1 MLFRKEALEARN
13 KTWSGKAVLLS
24 GLPGRYIV
32 SFTFVFFIIFVV
44 LVVECSYTRRVNVNG
59 EITSV
64 PRAITVFSSHQ
75 GFVTTCLVTQGQKVK
90 KGQALYFIDVS
101 RTTTSGV
108 VNKRHRESILKR
120 IDTLSHIDVEIRHN
134 RSITISMLKEEKERY
149 ELALK
154 HSSDAVARAREGLRL
169 MKENMDNYRQYQK
182 KGLINRDQLIS
193 QTALY
198 YQQQNDI
205 LGLDTQNEQNAL
217 QVLTLQSTMQTQAS
231 DFDNQLHQISI
242 QKSALEGELADAD
255 ADGDQVI
262 TSPVDGIVD
271 TLSVSPGQAVSTGD
285 SLIQIIP
292 DTAHYRQLVLW
303 VPDSAV
309 LYLSIGQRVNIRYDA
324 FPSEKF
330 GQFPGKIFLIAHTPA
345 SWQEMA
351 TYPNAPLR
359 SPEGPQA
366 WYKVIVTPDTE
377 RFLYKNKTI
386 IAENGMKATVTLFL
400 DERQLYQWILAPF
413 YDVRDSAAGL
423 VHE

>member
-13 KTWSGKAVLLS
+13 RSWSGKAVLLS
-24 GLPGRYIV
+24 GLPGRYII
-32 SFTFVFFIIFVV
+32 SFTFVFFIIFVTII
-44 LVVECSYTRRVNVNG
+44 VECSYTRRVNVNG

-64 PRAITVFSSHQ
+64 PRAITVFSSQQ
-75 GFVTTCLVTQGQKVK
+75 GFVITCLVTQGQKIK
-90 KGQALYFIDVS
+90 KGQPIYFIDVS
-101 RTTTSGV
+101 RTTTYGV

-120 IDTLSHIDVEIRHN
+120 IDTLSHIDEEIRHN
-134 RSITISMLKEEKERY
+134 RSITLSMLKEEKERY
-149 ELALK
+149 EIALK

-231 DFDNQLHQISI
+231 DFDNQLHQISL

-262 TSPVDGIVD
+262 NSPVDGTVD
-271 TLSVSPGQAVSTGD
+271 TLSVTPGQAVNTGD

-330 GQFPGKIFLIAHTPA
+330 GQFPGKIFSIAHTPA

-351 TYPNAPLR
+351 TYPNAPLH
-359 SPEGPQA
+359 SGEGPQA